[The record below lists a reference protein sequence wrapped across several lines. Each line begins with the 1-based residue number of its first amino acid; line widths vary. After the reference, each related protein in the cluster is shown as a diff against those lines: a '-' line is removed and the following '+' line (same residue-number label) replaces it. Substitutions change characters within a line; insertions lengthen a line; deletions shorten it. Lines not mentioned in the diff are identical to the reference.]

1 MGRPKS
7 VCPSYSLH
15 KPTNQARVR
24 VDGRDIY
31 LGPFNSPESRQRYA
45 EILTQLAAG
54 RPVSVP
60 GGLRGVPAGD
70 PGVTVNELVAAF
82 LQHADGHYGRYVLG
96 RETLSHASR
105 DHGRTF
111 TVKGQALV
119 DWDLFPSKPM
129 VVERED
135 GSLWMLVPIT
145 RGIGERFFTDGG
157 VTWSLL
163 RRPTVTHTP
172 SRYFIGR
179 LQSGN
184 LLLGK
189 HLGIDEGPVSG
200 GKANQRRELTAWI
213 LKDDGTALSG
223 GLVLDD
229 RVDCS

>member
-1 MGRPKS
+1 MPRKS
-7 VCPSYSLH
+7 NPIPSYLLH
-15 KPTNQARVR
+15 KQSGQARVR
-24 VDGRDIY
+24 VQGCDVL

-60 GGLRGVPAGD
+60 GGLRGAPAGD

-129 VVERED
+129 VMERED